1 MTPSCAGSTSQKCPE
16 VVDLTV
22 VEAWGPRAHNRK
34 RKQVV
39 SCDVIEIDEDEDQDG
54 VVITGEKEGNNNKAT
69 IMGSAEEWQKQK
81 ALAKDFLEFKKE
93 ELLSGPA
100 PSAALKESQDL
111 DYFEK
116 YHEDYADSDEDAY
129 MNSIEEEDDCLHD
142 NNYVK
147 YTDNIDDLYLSAQ
160 LDAVDL
166 PPGQEA
172 SFPWLQHLNAGPS
185 KAVKCAS
192 AIQRG
197 QSLYKQNEQ
206 KLETGKQQETGPC
219 NAQSSNKQTELEK
232 KEKGG
237 ESEVE
242 RKLNLFKQF
251 DTVCD
256 FSDHH
261 YSVSKVSH
269 TKSFSG
275 GLLAKKV
282 SKDWSKAIQNEW
294 KLLEKDL
301 PDTVFV
307 RVFEER
313 LDLLRAVIIGAAGTP
328 YHDGL
333 FFFDVCFPSGYPK
346 VPPVYYHSG
355 GLRLNPNLYNCG
367 KVCLSLLNTWHGSK
381 NERWTPGKSTMLQV
395 LLSIQ
400 ALVLN
405 AKPYFNEPGW
415 EAGAGQ
421 PEGEEKAR
429 YYNETTFILSCK
441 TMMYTLRRPPKHFED
456 FVVAYFQQ
464 RAPAILESCKA
475 YMDGAQVGCLASGG
489 IQDVDEGDKSC
500 SAKFRGAVH
509 EIFLNLIKAFTDNG
523 SDCSKFLNQD
533 VQTEQ
538 AHAAS
543 SSLTPK
549 PWKWFSNKA

>member
-1 MTPSCAGSTSQKCPE
+1 
-16 VVDLTV
+16 
-22 VEAWGPRAHNRK
+22 
-34 RKQVV
+34 
-39 SCDVIEIDEDEDQDG
+39 
-54 VVITGEKEGNNNKAT
+54 
-69 IMGSAEEWQKQK
+69 MGSAEEWQKQVK
-81 ALAKDFLEFKKE
+81 ESLAKDLFDFKEKKI
-93 ELLSGPA
+93 LTDPA
-100 PSAALKESQDL
+100 PSALMESQDL
-111 DYFEK
+111 EYFEK
-116 YHEDYADSDEDAY
+116 YHEDYADTDEDAY
-129 MNSIEEEDDCLHD
+129 MYSIEEEDGDYLHD
-142 NNYVK
+142 NNDDK
-147 YTDNIDDLYLSAQ
+147 YADNIYDLNLFAQ

-172 SFPWLQHLNAGPS
+172 SFPWLQHLDAGPS

-192 AIQRG
+192 SIQLG
-197 QSLYKQNEQ
+197 QSFYKQNEQ
-206 KLETGKQQETGPC
+206 KQEMEKQQGTGRPSD
-219 NAQSSNKQTELEK
+219 AESSNKQTKLEM

-242 RKLNLFKQF
+242 KKLNLFKRF

-261 YSVSKVSH
+261 FSDPNVSLAM
-269 TKSFSG
+269 SFSG

-282 SKDWSKAIQNEW
+282 PKDWSKTIQNEW

-301 PDTVFV
+301 PDTIFV

-333 FFFDVCFPSGYPK
+333 FFFDVCFPSDYPK
-346 VPPVYYHSG
+346 VPPLVYYYSG

-381 NERWTPGKSTMLQV
+381 DERWTPGKSTMLQV

-405 AKPYFNEPGW
+405 AKPYFNEPGR
-415 EAGAGQ
+415 EAWAGQ
-421 PEGEEKAR
+421 PEGERKAR
-429 YYNETTFILSCK
+429 DYNETTFVLSCK

-456 FVVAYFQQ
+456 FVVGHFQQ
-464 RAPAILESCKA
+464 RGHAILGSCKA

-500 SAKFRGAVH
+500 SGEFRDAVQ
-509 EIFLNLIKAFTDNG
+509 EIFPKLIKALTDNG
-523 SDCSKFLNQD
+523 ADCSKFLNQD
-533 VQTEQ
+533 EQTEQ
-538 AHAAS
+538 ANAS
-543 SSLTPK
+543 SSTRTPK
-549 PWKWFSNKA
+549 PWM

>member
-1 MTPSCAGSTSQKCPE
+1 MTPSCPGSSSQKCPE
-16 VVDLTV
+16 VVDLTL
-22 VEAWGPRAHNRK
+22 VEVQGSRLHNRK
-34 RKQVV
+34 RKQAV
-39 SCDVIEIDEDEDQDG
+39 SYDVIEIDEDEDQDG
-54 VVITGEKEGNNNKAT
+54 VVITGEKEGNKNKAT
-69 IMGSAEEWQKQK
+69 IMGSAEEWQKQVK
-81 ALAKDFLEFKKE
+81 ESLAKDLFDFKEKKI
-93 ELLSGPA
+93 LTDPA
-100 PSAALKESQDL
+100 PSALMESQDL
-111 DYFEK
+111 EYFEK
-116 YHEDYADSDEDAY
+116 YHEDYADTDEDAY
-129 MNSIEEEDDCLHD
+129 MYSIEEEDGDYLHD
-142 NNYVK
+142 NNDDK
-147 YTDNIDDLYLSAQ
+147 YADNIYDLNLFAQ

-172 SFPWLQHLNAGPS
+172 SFPWLQHLDAGPS

-192 AIQRG
+192 SIQLG
-197 QSLYKQNEQ
+197 QSFYKQNEQ
-206 KLETGKQQETGPC
+206 KQEMEKQQGTGRPSD
-219 NAQSSNKQTELEK
+219 AESSNKQTKLEM

-242 RKLNLFKQF
+242 KKLNLFKRF

-261 YSVSKVSH
+261 FSDPNVSLAM
-269 TKSFSG
+269 SFSG

-282 SKDWSKAIQNEW
+282 PKDWSKTIQNEW

-301 PDTVFV
+301 PDTIFV

-333 FFFDVCFPSGYPK
+333 FFFDVCFPSDYPK
-346 VPPVYYHSG
+346 VPPLVYYYSG

-381 NERWTPGKSTMLQV
+381 DERWTPGKSTMLQV

-405 AKPYFNEPGW
+405 AKPYFNEPGR
-415 EAGAGQ
+415 EAWAGQ
-421 PEGEEKAR
+421 PEGERKAR
-429 YYNETTFILSCK
+429 DYNETTFVLSCK

-456 FVVAYFQQ
+456 FVVGHFQQ
-464 RAPAILESCKA
+464 RGHAILGSCKA

-500 SAKFRGAVH
+500 SGEFRDAVQ
-509 EIFLNLIKAFTDNG
+509 EIFPKLIKALTDNG
-523 SDCSKFLNQD
+523 ADCSKFLNQD
-533 VQTEQ
+533 EQTEQ
-538 AHAAS
+538 ANAS
-543 SSLTPK
+543 SSTRTPK
-549 PWKWFSNKA
+549 PWM